1 MDPAD
6 RRSLLSV
13 MLTAAVITLNHW
25 YALGPRALLLGT
37 ALLVPSAAFWW
48 RLCAR
53 NSRIAG
59 LGYLA
64 MSLWIVLGFG
74 LLKGLWGITL
84 PLFLGTLLAAVSAR
98 FPAPTLGSYGF
109 EASGILMFLASLFV
123 GYYTVRMLQA
133 RHPRL
138 ALRRRTLV
146 GSGLALAVALVAGF
160 VVQRRDRW
168 RRPASGVVRI
178 GVVVPTRG
186 PYAVLGTSFL
196 RAVELARADLRGT
209 RNTYQLVTVDVGSD
223 PRQAGAAI
231 RRAIQ
236 VDRVDAIVGGISLFG
251 QVTKPFATA
260 ARIAH
265 LCVCTVRSIGDGAY
279 NFTNIPWPEAEAT
292 LWVREAQRRG
302 IRTVAL
308 LTEDYPS
315 IQGHVRALKVEAE
328 ARGLR
333 VVSEQSFPDSATDFS
348 ALLGRARDAAPDV
361 YYVEALEPTLDR
373 LGEQLVAAGI
383 RNVASVVAPSVSRRP
398 ELFEGVWYTD
408 SDLEDLEFKRRFEA
422 AYPGTQFA
430 THMMPYAY
438 DNFNLLVQAFERGEH
453 PGVYLR
459 NLTRYAGTAG
469 PVTRERGSGN
479 FQSDP
484 AVWVIAN
491 GRPTLLH

>member
-1 MDPAD
+1 
-6 RRSLLSV
+6 
-13 MLTAAVITLNHW
+13 
-25 YALGPRALLLGT
+25 
-37 ALLVPSAAFWW
+37 
-48 RLCAR
+48 
-53 NSRIAG
+53 
-59 LGYLA
+59 
-64 MSLWIVLGFG
+64 
-74 LLKGLWGITL
+74 
-84 PLFLGTLLAAVSAR
+84 
-98 FPAPTLGSYGF
+98 
-109 EASGILMFLASLFV
+109 
-123 GYYTVRMLQA
+123 
-133 RHPRL
+133 
-138 ALRRRTLV
+138 
-146 GSGLALAVALVAGF
+146 
-160 VVQRRDRW
+160 VQRRDRW

-223 PRQAGAAI
+223 PSQAGAAI

-308 LTEDYPS
+308 LTQDYPS
-315 IQGHVRALKVEAE
+315 IQGHVRALKAEAE

-333 VVSEQSFPDSATDFS
+333 VVSEQSFPGAATDFR
-348 ALLGRARDAAPDV
+348 ALLGRARAAAPDV
-361 YYVEALEPTLDR
+361 YYVEALEPTLDL

-383 RNVASVVAPSVSRRP
+383 RNVASVVAPSVSQRP

-408 SDLEDLEFKRRFEA
+408 SDLEDLEFRRRFEA

-453 PGVYLR
+453 PAVYLR

-491 GRPTLLH
+491 GRPTLLR